1 MSDVDGNNDKKQKL
15 RKNTTKEAVKK
26 KQGNII

>member
-15 RKNTTKEAVKK
+15 RKNTMKEAVKK

>member
-15 RKNTTKEAVKK
+15 CKNTMKEAVKK